1 VEAIYLVCGARSPQ
15 LKRNPL
21 GGPMKVRSLTR
32 SQALELVA
40 ELRGSATLPPGPA
53 PQDLRRAK
61 EIRFLLK
68 SQSTSSQYL
77 HEKAD
82 RAYELIQVLLSHRRW
97 RQYPTGLEQLRKDIK
112 SACDRLRVAVVG
124 SPRKKGAA

>member
-1 VEAIYLVCGARSPQ
+1 
-15 LKRNPL
+15 
-21 GGPMKVRSLTR
+21 MKIRSLTH